1 METALKKLLL
11 ISGRRGLQKPSPT
24 HSSSHNTRGASP
36 RSFSLLL
43 CSTPNCFTIAL
54 CGRIWTNR
62 VYIHYTQHMSASCE
76 KHITQSTVK
85 RNIVQMQT
93 SWNSMDTLTCRHIC
107 GMLDC
112 AISGALFSNVHGPQQ
127 LKELLLDSFVNS
139 SSSWLHQIFCDLDWL
154 EQILSMGLPDPRT
167 NSSSWYLFVVS
178 DKYLD
183 YVHTAVGKHVPNDRQ
198 THADPIISEIQ
209 CELCTRRFPTLA
221 AMRLHQFKIHG
232 VKNKMR
238 NYVEDGNC
246 PVCLKM
252 FHSRVN
258 LLQHLTARSKRCAD
272 YITTHF
278 TLLKEA
284 HVQEL
289 DASDAHAQKQLKKQ
303 GHHRRKCFKSVVQ
316 MFGPKLEGV

>member
-11 ISGRRGLQKPSPT
+11 ISGRRGLQKPSPK
-24 HSSSHNTRGASP
+24 HWISSSHNTRGASP

-62 VYIHYTQHMSASCE
+62 VYIHYTQHVSQLRKAHNAINSKEEHCSDADFL
-76 KHITQSTVK
+76 KQYGHIDLQTYL
-85 RNIVQMQT
+85 RNARLRYFRRLV
-93 SWNSMDTLTCRHIC
+93 L
-107 GMLDC
+107 
-112 AISGALFSNVHGPQQ
+112 HGPQQ
-127 LKELLLDSFVNS
+127 LKELLLDSFFNS

-154 EQILSMGLPDPRT
+154 EQFLSMGLPDPRT

-183 YVHTAVGKHVPNDRQ
+183 YVHTAVGKHAPNDRQ

-209 CELCTRRFPTLA
+209 CELCTRRFPILA

-278 TLLKEA
+278 TPL
-284 HVQEL
+284 
-289 DASDAHAQKQLKKQ
+289 
-303 GHHRRKCFKSVVQ
+303 
-316 MFGPKLEGV
+316 